1 MGSRLSMTFRNA
13 FWSYISMI
21 ATFVIRFI
29 SRTTFIHFLGKEY
42 LGINGL
48 FTSVLGVLSFAE
60 LGIGTAMNFS
70 LYKPVAE
77 KNIEKIK
84 SYMHY
89 YKWAYRAVAAVVCV
103 LGLALLPF
111 LDVLVKDPGNVGDIR
126 IYYLV
131 FLFDTVIS
139 YFVSYKFSV
148 AYAEQKGYLFTNI
161 NTIVSLTTVLTQI
174 AVLIV
179 WQNYLLFLIISSV
192 VNLLKNIFVSRYL
205 DHLYPY
211 LRERNVKPL
220 PNEDKKVLIQKVKA
234 LVIHKIGEVS
244 VHQTDNIIISAF
256 INVSTVGLISNYN
269 LLITT
274 VSSCISVL
282 FNSATGSLG
291 NLVATESSERQ
302 YQIFRIYR
310 FICFWFYGFT
320 AIALFVLST
329 PFITLWLGEEMIVSD
344 VVIGLILLNYYMIG
358 HRICLNNIKTVAGI
372 VEEDRYVALIQAVV
386 NLVASIALVRVIG
399 LPGVYAGT
407 VLQGLV
413 STVVKPIV
421 VYKKMFGISSKHY
434 FVDSVKYLVAVVLG
448 LMPCLAVRHILMQQ
462 INVFGFI
469 LNILVVAVVPNLLF
483 LLCFFRREEFHYILN
498 TGKRVLKRK
507 L

>member
-48 FTSVLGVLSFAE
+48 FASVLGVLSFAE

-77 KNIEKIK
+77 KSIEKIK

-89 YKWAYRAVAAVVCV
+89 YKWAYRAVAAVVCI

-131 FLFDTVIS
+131 FLFDTVVS

-161 NTIVSLTTVLTQI
+161 NTIVSLATVLAQI
-174 AVLIV
+174 VVLLV

-205 DHLYPY
+205 DRLYPY

-256 INVSTVGLISNYN
+256 INVSAVGLISNYN

-291 NLVATESSERQ
+291 NLVATESSEKQ
-302 YQIFRIYR
+302 HQIFRIYR

-320 AIALFVLST
+320 AIALYVLAT

-344 VVIGLILLNYYMIG
+344 AVIGLILLNYYMIG
-358 HRICLNNIKTVAGI
+358 HRVCLNNIKTVGGI

-386 NLVASIALVRVIG
+386 NLVASIALVKLIG

-407 VLQGLV
+407 VLQGMI
-413 STVVKPIV
+413 STVVKPII
-421 VYKKMFGISSKHY
+421 VYKKMFGISSKYY
-434 FVDSVKYLVAVVLG
+434 FVDSVKYLAAVVLG
-448 LMPCLAVRHILMQQ
+448 LLPCLAVRHIAMQQ
-462 INVFGFI
+462 ISVFGFI
-469 LNILVVAVVPNLLF
+469 CNILVVAVVPNLLF
-483 LLCFFRREEFHYILN
+483 LLCFFRRKEFRYVLDAA
-498 TGKRVLKRK
+498 KRVLRHK

>member
-13 FWSYISMI
+13 FWSYVSMI
-21 ATFVIRFI
+21 VTFAIRFV

-48 FTSVLGVLSFAE
+48 FASVLGVLSFAE

-70 LYKPVAE
+70 LYKPVAQ
-77 KNIEKIK
+77 KDIEKIK

-103 LGLALLPF
+103 LGLVLLPF

-131 FLFDTVIS
+131 FLFDTVVS

-161 NTIVSLTTVLTQI
+161 NTIVSLATVLAQI
-174 AVLIV
+174 AVLLI

-205 DHLYPY
+205 DRLYPY

-256 INVSTVGLISNYN
+256 INISTVGLISNYN
-269 LLITT
+269 LLIST

-291 NLVATESSERQ
+291 NLVATESSEKQ
-302 YQIFRIYR
+302 YQVFRINR

-329 PFITLWLGEEMIVSD
+329 PFITLWLGEDMIVSD
-344 VVIGLILLNYYMIG
+344 TVIGLILLNYYMIG
-358 HRICLNNIKTVAGI
+358 HRVCLNNIKTVGGI

-386 NLVASIALVRVIG
+386 NLVASIALVKVIG

-421 VYKKMFGISSKHY
+421 VYKKMFGISCKYY
-434 FVDSVKYLVAVVLG
+434 FVDSAKYLVAVVLG
-448 LMPCLAVRHILMQQ
+448 LLPCLAVRQIIMQQ
-462 INVFGFI
+462 LSVFGFI
-469 LNILVVAVVPNLLF
+469 LTMLAVAVVPNLLF
-483 LLCFFRREEFHYILN
+483 LLCFFRREEFRYVWDA
-498 TGKRVLKRK
+498 GKRVLKRK